1 MNLVLASA
9 SPARLTLLTAA
20 GMDPYVVVSGV
31 DEEAVEAT
39 SAETLCATLA
49 RLKANAVAARIRSGE
64 LGDGLPAGQ
73 TLVLGCDS
81 LLAFDDE
88 ILGKP
93 DGPEEARKRWQAM
106 RGRNGVLHTGHC
118 LIDLAGGR
126 AVEEVASTVV
136 HFADISDAE
145 LDAYVDSGEPLGVAG
160 AFKMDGLGG
169 PFVERIE
176 GDPSTIIG
184 LSLPV
189 LRHLLGRLDLTVM
202 SLWRRS

>member
-9 SPARLTLLTAA
+9 SPARLTLLTSA
-20 GMDPYVVVSGV
+20 GMDPYIVVSGV
-31 DEEAVEAT
+31 DEDAVEAT
-39 SAETLCATLA
+39 SAEALSATLA

-64 LGDGLPAGQ
+64 LGDGLPAGGI
-73 TLVLGCDS
+73 LILGCDS
-81 LLAFDDE
+81 LLELDGE

-93 DGPEEARKRWQAM
+93 DSPEDARKRWQAM
-106 RGRNGVLHTGHC
+106 RGHRGVLHTGHC
-118 LIDLAGGR
+118 LIDFSGNR
-126 AVEEVASTVV
+126 TVEQVSSTIV
-136 HFADISDAE
+136 HFADLSDAE
-145 LDAYVDSGEPLGVAG
+145 VDAYVGSGEPLGVAG

-189 LRHLLGRLDLTVM
+189 LRHLLAQLDLTVM

>member
-31 DEEAVEAT
+31 DEEAVEPAD
-39 SAETLCATLA
+39 AEALSATLA
-49 RLKANAVAARIRSGE
+49 RLKATAVAARIRSGE
-64 LGDGLPAGQ
+64 LGDGLPAGV

-81 LLAFDDE
+81 LLAFDGE

-106 RGRNGVLHTGHC
+106 RGHSGILHTGHC
-118 LIDLAGGR
+118 LIDVTNNR
-126 AVEEVASTVV
+126 TVEQVASTVV
-136 HFADISDAE
+136 HFADLSDAE
-145 LDAYVDSGEPLGVAG
+145 VDAYVESGEPLGVAG
-160 AFKMDGLGG
+160 SFKMDGLGG

-189 LRHLLGRLDLTVM
+189 LRHLLAQLELTVM
-202 SLWRRS
+202 SLWRRA